1 MLSVDCLHG
10 ERKVMKV
17 SSLGVFEIRKGCSA
31 RSPEWI
37 FPTYMEG
44 KTDVAV
50 AVLTFLNIRH
60 GYETATCDP

>member
-1 MLSVDCLHG
+1 
-10 ERKVMKV
+10 MKV

-60 GYETATCDP
+60 GYETATCGP